1 LEVGVVGLKWVLK
14 GYVAALLVV
23 GGCAVSDTSSAQEK
37 GVGSAVPS
45 NYRRLVASRIL
56 ETTERQKI
64 RRAQISRPV
73 EKWVGL
79 INGGNRPA
87 VCAVI
92 YRETPLF
99 AEGRDCWLITFVGGS
114 IASAGYSYEGCNC
127 AGFSPFVEVLGK
139 K

>member
-1 LEVGVVGLKWVLK
+1 MVGLKWIPK
-14 GYVAALLVV
+14 GYAAALLIA
-23 GGCAVSDTSSAQEK
+23 GGCAISDTSSAQEK

-56 ETTERQKI
+56 ETTDRQKI

-99 AEGRDCWLITFVGGS
+99 AEGRDCWLITFAGGS
-114 IASAGYSYEGCNC
+114 IASAGYTYEGCDC
-127 AGFSPFVEVLGK
+127 PGFSPFVEVLGK